1 MAARELRDL
10 VVVITGAGRGMGAE
24 YTQAF
29 LQEGARVAAL
39 ERSWQGEEAFREE
52 LDANELALTLNCDVS
67 DDQQLDDA
75 YAAVIERFG
84 TVDVLI
90 NNAAFRTRDQQH
102 EGALGITILETV
114 DADWERA
121 FATNVIGAVKTI
133 RRFVRPMIEKRW
145 GSIINVS
152 TTGSIPSH
160 ELWRPWSREQ
170 PYMATKAALT
180 NLSHYLADEIRE
192 HNVAVNVVFPP
203 GARTTGYDERS
214 AERVAKGQPPGSL
227 SGRADTVVPVTKFL
241 AGTGCRR
248 GSHGQDV
255 HRHHLE
261 PGARPGRAR
270 RMVGPGPHR
279 QPGDDR
285 QAVLRRA
292 RPAGAALRGVAVGR
306 PTRVASRGRAGASAV
321 SQRRRWLPRQ
331 TTRTAPP

>member
-29 LQEGARVAAL
+29 LQAGARVAAL
-39 ERSWQGEEAFREE
+39 ERSWDGEEAFREE

-75 YAAVIERFG
+75 YAAVIDRFG

-102 EGALGITILETV
+102 EGALGITILETI

-192 HNVAVNVVFPP
+192 HNVAVNIVFPP

-214 AERVAKGQPPGSL
+214 AERGRQGTAADVSVWPRRHRRARHQVPCWPG
-227 SGRADTVVPVTKFL
+227 R
-241 AGTGCRR
+241 RR
-248 GSHGQDV
+248 GRDRQDV
-255 HRHHLE
+255 HRHHMEL
-261 PGARPGRAR
+261 GARPRRSRRVARAR
-270 RMVGPGPHR
+270 PHR

-292 RPAGAALRGVAVGR
+292 WPAGAALRGVAFGEK
-306 PTRVASRGRAGASAV
+306 
-321 SQRRRWLPRQ
+321 L
-331 TTRTAPP
+331 

>member
-24 YTQAF
+24 YTHAF

-203 GARTTGYDERS
+203 G
-214 AERVAKGQPPGSL
+214 
-227 SGRADTVVPVTKFL
+227 
-241 AGTGCRR
+241 
-248 GSHGQDV
+248 
-255 HRHHLE
+255 
-261 PGARPGRAR
+261 RAR
-270 RMVGPGPHR
+270 RATTSG
-279 QPGDDR
+279 
-285 QAVLRRA
+285 RRSGSP
-292 RPAGAALRGVAVGR
+292 RDSRRGHCRAA
-306 PTRVASRGRAGASAV
+306 PTRLCLSPSSWRDRTPPGA
-321 SQRRRWLPRQ
+321 
-331 TTRTAPP
+331 

>member
-29 LQEGARVAAL
+29 LQAGARVAAL
-39 ERSWQGEEAFREE
+39 ERSWDGEEAFREE
-52 LDANELALTLNCDVS
+52 LDANELALTINCDVS

-75 YAAVIERFG
+75 YAAVIDRFG

-90 NNAAFRTRDQQH
+90 NNAAFRTRDQAH
-102 EGALGITILETV
+102 EGALGITILETI

-214 AERVAKGQPPGSL
+214 AERVAKGQPPTSL

-241 AGTGCRR
+241 AGQDAAGGVTGKMFTATTWNLE
-248 GSHGQDV
+248 HGLGGHDAW
-255 HRHHLE
+255 LAPDPIGNPE
-261 PGARPGRAR
+261 MTAKLFSGEL
-270 RMVGPGPHR
+270 GPQAPHF
-279 QPGDDR
+279 GE
-285 QAVLRRA
+285 
-292 RPAGAALRGVAVGR
+292 
-306 PTRVASRGRAGASAV
+306 
-321 SQRRRWLPRQ
+321 
-331 TTRTAPP
+331 